1 MSALGTASSGP
12 SFGQSIGV
20 GLILSLSG
28 AALLAV
34 LAPFFGYGAAL
45 RAVIALLGL
54 AYVLYLVG
62 KSGERVGRVTT
73 IAVWAAAAAAAWLA
87 GLPLAAFVL
96 VHVGLVW
103 LVRSLYYYSGVL
115 PALADLGLSVLGA
128 AFAVWAAQ
136 RSGTAWLAFWC
147 FFLAQA
153 FFVLIPA
160 SLSSRASEPA
170 NERNQAFDRAHRA
183 AEAAVRRLSSAR

>member
-1 MSALGTASSGP
+1 MIARAPSVERP
-12 SFGQSIGV
+12 SFGQSVVV
-20 GLILSLSG
+20 GLILSVCG
-28 AALLAV
+28 ASLLAV
-34 LAPFFGYGAAL
+34 LASVAGYGAAL

-54 AYVLYLVG
+54 AYVLYLVAQ
-62 KSGERVGRVTT
+62 SGERVGRITT
-73 IAVWAAAAAAAWLA
+73 IACWLAAAAIVWVA
-87 GLPLAAFVL
+87 GLPLAAYGL
-96 VHVGLVW
+96 AHVGLVW

-115 PALADLGLSVLGA
+115 PALADLGVSVLGA

-160 SLSSRASEPA
+160 SLSGRASEPSDEA
-170 NERNQAFDRAHRA
+170 DRAFDRAHRA
-183 AEAAVRRLSSAR
+183 AESAVRRLSSAR

>member
-1 MSALGTASSGP
+1 MSTLGRIASGP
-12 SFGQSIGV
+12 SFSQSIGV
-20 GLILSLSG
+20 GLLLSLSG

-34 LAPFFGYGAAL
+34 LAPFFGHGAAL

-87 GLPLAAFVL
+87 GLPLVAFVL

-128 AFAVWAAQ
+128 AFAAWAAQ

-160 SLSSRASEPA
+160 SLSSRASESA
-170 NERNQAFDRAHRA
+170 NERDQAFDRAHRA

>member
-1 MSALGTASSGP
+1 MSARDKTSSRP
-12 SFGQSIGV
+12 SFGQSIVV
-20 GLILSLSG
+20 GLVMSVSG
-28 AALLAV
+28 AALLTV
-34 LAPFFGYGAAL
+34 LASFLGTGTAL
-45 RAVIALLGL
+45 RTVIALLGL
-54 AYVLYLVG
+54 AYVLFLIG

-73 IAVWAAAAAAAWLA
+73 LACWIVAALVAWLA
-87 GLPLAAFVL
+87 GLPLIAYAL

-115 PALADLGLSVLGA
+115 PALADFGLSVLGVM
-128 AFAVWAAQ
+128 FAVWAA
-136 RSGTAWLAFWC
+136 RHTGSAWLAFWC

-160 SLSSRASEPA
+160 SLSGRASERA
-170 NERNQAFDRAHRA
+170 NETDQSFNRAHRA

>member
-1 MSALGTASSGP
+1 MSPRNDFSRP

-20 GLILSLSG
+20 GLILSLCG
-28 AALLAV
+28 AALLPL
-34 LAPFFGYGAAL
+34 LAPFVGAGSAL
-45 RAVIALLGL
+45 RAVIALLGF

-62 KSGERVGRVTT
+62 KSGERVGRITT
-73 IAVWAAAAAAAWLA
+73 ITAYAVAALVAWLA
-87 GLPLAAFVL
+87 GLPLVAYVL

-115 PALADLGLSVLGA
+115 PALADLGLSVLGT

-136 RSGTAWLAFWC
+136 HSGTAWLAFWC

-153 FFVLIPA
+153 FFVVIPS
-160 SLSSRASEPA
+160 SLSGRAREA
-170 NERNQAFDRAHRA
+170 TNEADQAFHRAHRA
-183 AEAAVRRLSSAR
+183 AEAAVRRLSTAR